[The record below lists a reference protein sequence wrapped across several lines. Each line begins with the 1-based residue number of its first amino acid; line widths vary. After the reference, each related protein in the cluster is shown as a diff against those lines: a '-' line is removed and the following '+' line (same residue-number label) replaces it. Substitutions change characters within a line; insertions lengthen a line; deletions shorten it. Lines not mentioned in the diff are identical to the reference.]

1 MQEIAKFNDKLNRQR
16 KTTTTLVGA
25 LLVGGFSLS
34 IPLFNDSIK
43 YQETLYCN
51 KQSSCRG
58 ADIKRGVSFLVE
70 RERRNQLFDQ
80 NIKIIII
87 LPKEDDTAVYFGIFS
102 SGLLLTAYGVSK
114 ALTNHQEKAVH
125 SQFKMLKIRALEND
139 LIEQTHIDLF
149 GFTKSNQA
157 EITKQVIARQTS
169 ETIQAMKSD
178 GELQLDQLNGHLQ
191 GELSLHQHQLQ
202 LSELRKDTVKN
213 QLETVETQRKIDK
226 LSGNSIKDDQPKI
239 IPNNEQLKQSL
250 INALKSHENSWL
262 WYLVESFTPIII
274 HGKAGS
280 YKSYTAAAIALL
292 KHYLIDAKIESIAD
306 IDYDQNKNDA
316 WKFLVPLE
324 PNIYGQGIDWES
336 YNEGYIAA
344 IERSKHRTLKD
355 NPIVSIWDELTNA
368 KGKFDNAPNIVPFV
382 IATPRKRNEHCI
394 LISHNLTQ
402 DCLGG
407 CSGIAES
414 IKTQTY
420 RLKLKTTPQSKPLFK
435 GILEGLVDAD
445 GNELEQH
452 PVTLPDW
459 LRPEKIYQHF
469 NGKPIDFDS

>member
-1 MQEIAKFNDKLNRQR
+1 MQEINQFNIKLAKQR
-16 KTTTTLVGA
+16 KSITTLVGV

-51 KQSSCRG
+51 KSSSCRG
-58 ADIKRGVSFLVE
+58 ADIKRGVSFLVD

-80 NIKIIII
+80 HIKIIKI
-87 LPKEDDTAVYFGIFS
+87 LPKEDDKAVYVGIFS
-102 SGLLLTAYGVSK
+102 SGLLLAAYGVSK

-125 SQFKMLKIRALEND
+125 SQFKLLKIKALEND
-139 LIEQTHIDLF
+139 LLEQTHLEIF
-149 GFTKSNQA
+149 GFTKNNQA
-157 EITKQVIARQTS
+157 EITKQAIARQTQ
-169 ETIQAMKSD
+169 ETIQAMKSE
-178 GELQLDQLNGHLQ
+178 GELQLDHLNGQLQ
-191 GELSLHQHQLQ
+191 GTLSIKSHQLQ
-202 LSELRKDTVKN
+202 VSELDKETAKN
-213 QLETVETQRKIDK
+213 ELETAEIQRKLDK
-226 LSGNSIKDDQPKI
+226 LSGNSKTEDTTKI
-239 IPNNEQLKQSL
+239 TPNEQLKQSL

-280 YKSYTAAAIALL
+280 YKSYTAASIALL

-316 WKFLVPLE
+316 WKFLVPLQ

-336 YNEGYIAA
+336 YNDGYIAA

-355 NPIVSIWDELTNA
+355 KPIVSIWDELTNA
-368 KGKFDNAPNIVPFV
+368 KGKFDNAANIVPFV

-407 CSGIAES
+407 CSGISEP

-420 RLKLKTTPQSKPLFK
+420 RLNLKTTPQAKPLFK
-435 GILEGLVDAD
+435 GILEGLVDQD

-452 PVTLPDW
+452 SVTLPDW
-459 LRPEKIYQHF
+459 LRPEKICQHF
-469 NGKPIDFDS
+469 NGKPIDFDN